1 MRHTRISRLGAATFD
16 RIDGKIA
23 AIVGDDRPGD
33 CQSQAR
39 TAVIGKDRCWEGVIG
54 SIGYNWS

>member
-33 CQSQAR
+33 CQS
-39 TAVIGKDRCWEGVIG
+39 
-54 SIGYNWS
+54 